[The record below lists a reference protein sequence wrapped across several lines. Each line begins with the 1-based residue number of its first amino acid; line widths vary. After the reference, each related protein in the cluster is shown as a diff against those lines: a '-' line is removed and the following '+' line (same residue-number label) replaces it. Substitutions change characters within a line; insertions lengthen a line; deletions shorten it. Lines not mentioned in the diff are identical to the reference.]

1 MTGKV
6 TIPARFQRLPW
17 NRIQW
22 EVAGVVLAVDDAQ
35 DRDLG
40 FLREA
45 GEGLGEEQGAQD
57 LAAASDQDQMRFRA
71 QE

>member
-1 MTGKV
+1 MQGND
-6 TIPARFQRLPW
+6 PAAVLA
-17 NRIQW
+17 